1 VLVRFPS
8 AIRILHLFFN
18 IFVLELH
25 LRLSNSCS
33 NAFQISRSNEMAMR
47 MIARRLVN
55 PSGEVLLARSFARR
69 EMSSGNGRM
78 LHDEEKAAETIYI
91 KKMEK
96 EKLEKLARKGFSE
109 EEAKK
114 AVEGHPEAHPE
125 AVKILNESASSSTN
139 TSTDSTSNYA
149 VIGGIIGV
157 LAIGYWY
164 FSGSS
169 KKEDENKE

>member
-1 VLVRFPS
+1 
-8 AIRILHLFFN
+8 
-18 IFVLELH
+18 
-25 LRLSNSCS
+25 
-33 NAFQISRSNEMAMR
+33 M
-47 MIARRLVN
+47 ARRLVN
-55 PSGEVLLARSFARR
+55 PSGEALLARSFVRR
-69 EMSSGNGRM
+69 EMSSGDGRVF
-78 LHDEEKAAETIYI
+78 HDEEKAAENIYI

-96 EKLEKLARKGFSE
+96 EQLEKLARKGFSE
-109 EEAKK
+109 AEAKK
-114 AVEGHPEAHPE
+114 ALEGHPEAHPE
-125 AVKILNESASSSTN
+125 AVKILNESTSSSTN